1 MAARSKFVLVPASS
15 GHRGAL
21 REVMADPAVLA
32 RLADTK
38 AARETMAIQK
48 FTKMLDEDPDRA
60 YYGCVR
66 CSTSMSL
73 CGSRRQVASRR
84 SITIFT
90 FSSTLIFIPSH
101 CSLCQCNRLFT
112 FSSTL
117 IFIPSHCSLCQCN
130 RLFIFSLVLKSS
142 SSCSSSSSSFY
153 NFSFLIWPFFN
164 FLFIVSFF
172 VSSPAPHRYNHV
184 LLANESQAID
194 TLMVTDSLF
203 RSCDIPTRRR
213 YVDLVEKA
221 TENGATV
228 LIFSSLHVSGERL
241 ASLSGI
247 AAILRFVR
255 VRAHCPSQSATAGT
269 NTLWSRNRALAT
281 LPHLLQRRVGPRSL
295 YRSAACAH
303 VRTHF
308 PISHT
313 QNKDAH
319 MHARKTEMKGKAGA
333 VHRHFGVSFNKCCDA
348 STPH

>member
-1 MAARSKFVLVPASS
+1 VHKVVREINFDVVQCVVLAGPGFTKDQFFEHLVKRATREDDKRLMAARSKFVLVPASS

-48 FTKMLDEDPDRA
+48 FAKMLDEDPDRA

-66 CSTSMSL
+66 CSIATPW
-73 CGSRRQVASRR
+73 CGSRRRVASRR
-84 SITIFT
+84 SITIFA
-90 FSSTLIFIPSH
+90 FSSTLIS
-101 CSLCQCNRLFT
+101 
-112 FSSTL
+112 
-117 IFIPSHCSLCQCN
+117 IPSHCSLCQCN
-130 RLFIFSLVLKSS
+130 RLFIFSLVLISS
-142 SSCSSSSSSFY
+142 FSCSSSSSSFY

-164 FLFIVSFF
+164 FLLIVSFF

-194 TLMVTDSLF
+194 TLMLTDSLF

-255 VRAHCPSQSATAGT
+255 VRAHCP
-269 NTLWSRNRALAT
+269 RNQPRRAQT
-281 LPHLLQRRVGPRSL
+281 PCGVEIEPSPPCHTYSN
-295 YRSAACAH
+295 AAW
-303 VRTHF
+303 VR
-308 PISHT
+308 I
-313 QNKDAH
+313 AL
-319 MHARKTEMKGKAGA
+319 
-333 VHRHFGVSFNKCCDA
+333 
-348 STPH
+348 